1 MFLNEQI
8 LNKFLFLSF
17 YYFNLFIYLLQRQ
30 GQIQPQSN

>member
-8 LNKFLFLSF
+8 SNKFLSLSF
-17 YYFNLFIYLLQRQ
+17 YYFYLFTYLLQRQ